1 MEQNNCEEIRLLAL
15 GIDSIM
21 GRDINKEE
29 EGRENGKEERWRAV
43 RLEGWERNSEGNER
57 QRADGEV
64 DSGLPKL
71 ETKHC
76 SGLAKSTPAV
86 AWAATAKQIRTAQF
100 RHV

>member
-43 RLEGWERNSEGNER
+43 RLEG
-57 QRADGEV
+57 
-64 DSGLPKL
+64 
-71 ETKHC
+71 
-76 SGLAKSTPAV
+76 
-86 AWAATAKQIRTAQF
+86 
-100 RHV
+100 